1 MNYFD
6 NFKKS
11 VEDENSFIGQLMV
24 LASDVRLKIFAD
36 DFSFLEN
43 RCCLNAFDI
52 QKNSR
57 KVQRSDKV
65 GHVYE

>member
-1 MNYFD
+1 
-6 NFKKS
+6 
-11 VEDENSFIGQLMV
+11 MV